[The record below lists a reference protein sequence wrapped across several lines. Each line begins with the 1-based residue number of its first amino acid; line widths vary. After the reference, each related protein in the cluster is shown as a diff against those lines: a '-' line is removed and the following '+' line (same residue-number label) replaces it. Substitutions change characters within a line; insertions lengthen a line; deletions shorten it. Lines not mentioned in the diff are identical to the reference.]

1 VIRVAERRL
10 APELEGLLRGH
21 QAQVDAL
28 ATYAERVEAA
38 RLAWKK
44 KNPERFRPIREALTE
59 MCAGENRCMYCEDS
73 AADEIEH
80 VRPKSLFPDQ
90 TFVWENYLYACGPCN
105 GPKSNSFSVIASQR
119 RGISRPRGIIEI
131 ERKRGEPI
139 TLPEPGRMMLIDP
152 RREDPLR
159 FLKLDLVHPFHFH
172 AVSSR
177 VCLAR
182 ARAVYTIHVL
192 GLNAR
197 DTLLKRRR
205 AAYGTYV
212 ARLKEYISE
221 RDTARRGRM
230 AFEIVG
236 LDHPTV
242 WREMQRQHR
251 AVDELRP
258 LFEQAPEA
266 LAWRR
271 EASAS
276 TTA

>member
-1 VIRVAERRL
+1 VIRIAQRRL

-21 QAQVDAL
+21 QAKVDAL

-44 KNPERFRPIREALTE
+44 KLPERFRPIRAVLTE

-73 AADEIEH
+73 VADEIEH
-80 VRPKSLFPDQ
+80 VRPKTLYPEQ

-105 GPKSNSFSVIASQR
+105 GPKSNRFGVIASQR
-119 RGISRPRGIIEI
+119 RAIIEI

-139 TLPEPGRMMLIDP
+139 KQPEPGRMLLIDP

-159 FLKLDLVHPFHFH
+159 FLRLELVEPFHFH

-182 ARAVYTIHVL
+182 VRAVYTIHVL

-197 DTLLKRRR
+197 DGLVKRRSS
-205 AAYGTYV
+205 AYGNYV

-221 RDTARRGRM
+221 RNTTRRGRM
-230 AFEIVG
+230 AFEICC

-242 WREMQRQHR
+242 WREMQRQHQG
-251 AVDELRP
+251 VEELRP

-271 EASAS
+271 EATVPPPAP
-276 TTA
+276 AL